1 MVETNKKSI
10 LQLLL
15 ASLGMALLLASIC
28 LYFQGG
34 IAQSES
40 KIQIIKNITP
50 KEAYALIL
58 KNKDTQSFVI
68 LDVRTPSEFANGHI
82 ENAVNLDYYSE
93 TFKNVLNKLDYNKTY
108 LIYCRTA
115 SRSGRVLDLMKEL
128 GFREVYNIAG
138 GITDWKEAGLPTAE

>member
-1 MVETNKKSI
+1 MVETNNKSI
-10 LQLLL
+10 VQLLL
-15 ASLGMALLLASIC
+15 PSLCMALLLASIC
-28 LYFQGG
+28 FHFQGG
-34 IAQSES
+34 IALSES
-40 KIQIIKNITP
+40 QIQIIKNITP

-58 KNKDTQSFVI
+58 KNKGNQSFVI

-93 TFKNVLNKLDYNKTY
+93 TFKNALNRLDYNKTY

-128 GFREVYNIAG
+128 GFKEVYNIAG

>member
-1 MVETNKKSI
+1 MIETNKKSI

-15 ASLGMALLLASIC
+15 ASLGMGLLLASIC
-28 LYFQGG
+28 FHFQGG

-40 KIQIIKNITP
+40 QIQIIKNITP

-58 KNKDTQSFVI
+58 KNKDNQSFVI

-93 TFKNVLNKLDYNKTY
+93 TGTADLIQSHFNRFTSIPFPPFYSSPFILFPEY
-108 LIYCRTA
+108 L
-115 SRSGRVLDLMKEL
+115 V
-128 GFREVYNIAG
+128 
-138 GITDWKEAGLPTAE
+138 